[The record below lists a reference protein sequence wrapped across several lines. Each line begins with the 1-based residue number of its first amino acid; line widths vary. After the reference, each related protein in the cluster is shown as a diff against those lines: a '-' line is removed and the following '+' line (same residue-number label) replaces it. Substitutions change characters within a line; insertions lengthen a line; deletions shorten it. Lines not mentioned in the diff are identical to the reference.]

1 MALEFM
7 QAGRNLV
14 RAAACSAALVT
25 ATLAPA
31 APAHEHGTA
40 KLDVVLDGSTLTVAL
55 ESPLDNLVGF
65 EHAPKNN
72 KQRAAL
78 LQMEE
83 RLRAEDTLF
92 QPDPA
97 AGCRIKEATVE
108 HPFQAGRKAAPR
120 GHSDADASWVFTC
133 AQPGALKQL
142 EVRLFDVFPELKRL
156 RTQRAGPSGQGAATL
171 DKTNRSL
178 AF

>member
-1 MALEFM
+1 MVLKPTQAARTFM
-7 QAGRNLV
+7 H
-14 RAAACSAALVT
+14 AAACAAALA
-25 ATLAPA
+25 ATFAVA

-40 KLDVVLDGSTLTVAL
+40 KLDVVLDGPTLTVVL

-83 RLRAEDTLF
+83 RLRAADTLF
-92 QPDPA
+92 RPDPA
-97 AGCRIKEATVE
+97 ARCSVKEVSVE
-108 HPFQAGRKAAPR
+108 HPFQAGRKAASGR
-120 GHSDADASWVFTC
+120 HSDADVSWSFTC
-133 AQPGALKQL
+133 AQPSALKQL
-142 EVRLFDVFPELKRL
+142 EVRLFDVFPDLKRL
-156 RTQRAGPSGQGAATL
+156 QTQTAGPSGQGAATL
-171 DKTNRSL
+171 DKTNRWL